1 MNSLMKMIASQNI
14 HTLYNVL
21 SVSLIE
27 GGKASIL
34 EWKLPTPCWLL
45 HYRLLVG
52 KGRNLDSNFKVIETE
67 KTNEFEAFT

>member
-34 EWKLPTPCWLL
+34 E
-45 HYRLLVG
+45 
-52 KGRNLDSNFKVIETE
+52 
-67 KTNEFEAFT
+67 